1 MAVLAINTA
10 PLSLGMMIAFPTLAI
25 GEIREEN
32 DEIRL
37 NDEQASWFGEISLAS
52 Y

>member
-1 MAVLAINTA
+1 MAINTA
-10 PLSLGMMIAFPTLAI
+10 PFSLGLMIAFPTLAI
-25 GEIREEN
+25 GEIREGN

-37 NDEQASWFGEISLAS
+37 NEEQASWFGENLSAL